1 MQNPIDEPE
10 AHFSVRGDRRN
21 GVDRLTLVGELD
33 RSSVPMLEGE
43 LEHVAHAGGALIIDL
58 RDLDTVDEAGVLAL
72 EATAQHAGQY
82 GWWLFIVN
90 CRGLVRDAFE
100 RAGADMLLS
109 DTDVSVILASGDG
122 AWAPTTLPPLPME
135 RKKRRLRVVRDRP

>member
-1 MQNPIDEPE
+1 MQNPVDEPE
-10 AHFSVRGDRRN
+10 PHFAVRGDRRN

-33 RSSVPMLEGE
+33 RSSVSMLEDE
-43 LEHVAHAGGALIIDL
+43 LEHVVHAGGALIIDL
-58 RDLDTVDEAGVLAL
+58 RDLNTVDDAGVVAL
-72 EATAQHAGQY
+72 ETTAQNAGQY

-122 AWAPTTLPPLPME
+122 EWAPTTLPPLPVE
-135 RKKRRLRVVRDRP
+135 RKKRRLRVVEDES